1 MVVDMEEAT
10 LTKKGKVELQHFLK
24 EINPRKPKGLFRS
37 AFDKPKSIFN
47 TQKV

>member
-10 LTKKGKVELQHFLK
+10 PTERGKVELQHFLK
-24 EINPRKPKGLFRS
+24 VINSRKPKVLFRS
-37 AFDKPKSIFN
+37 AFDWPKSIFN